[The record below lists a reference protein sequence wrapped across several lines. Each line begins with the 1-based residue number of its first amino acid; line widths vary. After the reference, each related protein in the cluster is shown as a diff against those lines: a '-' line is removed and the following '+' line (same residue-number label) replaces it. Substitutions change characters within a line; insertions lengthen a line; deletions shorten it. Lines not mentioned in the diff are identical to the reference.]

1 MKNFTKFYNKVD
13 AIANSKK
20 PVKDITPSKGLA
32 SRSTPSMKQP
42 DTSSSDIFNQVAEYI
57 TAIRKT
63 KKEIM
68 NGRS

>member
-32 SRSTPSMKQP
+32 SRSTPTMKQE
-42 DTSSSDIFNQVAEYI
+42 DMGNTDIYNEVAKYI
-57 TAIRKT
+57 TAIRKQ
-63 KKEIM
+63 KQELM

>member
-32 SRSTPSMKQP
+32 SRSTPSLKQE
-42 DTSSSDIFNQVAEYI
+42 DTGNTDIYNEVAKYI
-57 TAIRKT
+57 TAIRKQ
-63 KKEIM
+63 KQELM

>member
-32 SRSTPSMKQP
+32 SRNTPSTKQS
-42 DTSSSDIFNQVAEYI
+42 DMASSDIYNQVAEYI

-63 KKEIM
+63 KQEIM